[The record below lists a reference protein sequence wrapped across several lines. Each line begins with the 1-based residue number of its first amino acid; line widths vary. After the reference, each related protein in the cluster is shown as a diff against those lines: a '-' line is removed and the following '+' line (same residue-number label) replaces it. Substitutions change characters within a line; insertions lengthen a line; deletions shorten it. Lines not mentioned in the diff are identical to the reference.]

1 MEVPTA
7 LSRAAFRRRLLI
19 VLLLILLVLLL
30 ALGFAGGG
38 SGQVR
43 EFPPGQPMPSPSFSP
58 TFTPLPP
65 ELFTVV
71 VKYATRPVF
80 IETHTFSP
88 TGTPTDTPS
97 PENTRTHTPNP
108 VACQGHGRDLGDN
121 WLVAGCDNLSYI
133 SRRTGIPLADLLA
146 ANPWIANPD
155 LIYPG
160 ELIQLPRQR

>member
-1 MEVPTA
+1 MEIPTA
-7 LSRAAFRRRLLI
+7 ISRATFRRRLLI

-43 EFPPGQPMPSPSFSP
+43 EVTPGQPMPSPSFSP

-65 ELFTVV
+65 DLFTVV
-71 VKYATRPVF
+71 VKYATLTVF
-80 IETHTFSP
+80 LETHTFLP
-88 TGTPTDTPS
+88 TGTPTHTPS
-97 PENTRTHTPNP
+97 PESTQTPNP
-108 VACQGHGRDLGDN
+108 AACQGHGRDLGTN

-133 SRRTGIPLADLLA
+133 SRRTGIPLEDLLA

-160 ELIQLPRQR
+160 QLIQLPGQR